1 MNVLK
6 NEERR
11 SAALVQSSAAYMHS
25 AVPVTLMQMRMYTP
39 ALPLSLFVDCF
50 WYLSGYRPSHAKEL
64 TFPDG
69 SVEIVIDLRGDP
81 IRLFD
86 REDRELDFGGAVL
99 CGPHSDYFIID
110 TADEAEVVGIHF
122 KPGGAYPFLN
132 LPLYELHNAHV
143 SLDLLWGASARE
155 LREELLEAATIDD
168 KFGILAKRLMALAA
182 KPLVPQ
188 PSVRYALDKLRDCS
202 FTGTVADVVGEIGMS
217 HNRFNQ
223 IYKAE
228 VGMSQKRSS
237 RLFRFQQVL
246 HLIGSGR
253 EIDWSAVAL
262 HCGYYDQAHFI
273 KDFQSFSGINPS
285 VYRPLPGR
293 HHNHAVY
300 RA

>member
-1 MNVLK
+1 MQQRG
-6 NEERR
+6 EEKRGHCSVIR
-11 SAALVQSSAAYMHS
+11 SSPDY
-25 AVPVTLMQMRMYTP
+25 AVPEMLMQMRMYTP
-39 ALPLSLFVDCF
+39 VMPLSLFVDCF
-50 WYLSGYRPSHAKEL
+50 WYLSGYRPAHAREL
-64 TFPDG
+64 TLPDG
-69 SVEIVIDLRGDP
+69 SVEIVIDLRGGP

-86 REDRELDFGGAVL
+86 REDRALDFGGAVL

-122 KPGGAYPFLN
+122 KPGGANPFLN
-132 LPLYELHNAHV
+132 LPLHELHNAHV

-155 LREELLEAATIDD
+155 LREELLEAATVDD
-168 KFGILAKRLMALAA
+168 KFGILERRLMALAA
-182 KPLVPQ
+182 VPQ
-188 PSVRYALDKLRDCS
+188 PSVRYALEKLRDSS

-217 HNRFNQ
+217 HSRFNQ

-246 HLIGSGR
+246 RLIGSGR
-253 EIDWSAVAL
+253 EIDWSEVAL

-285 VYRPLPGR
+285 AYRSLPGR